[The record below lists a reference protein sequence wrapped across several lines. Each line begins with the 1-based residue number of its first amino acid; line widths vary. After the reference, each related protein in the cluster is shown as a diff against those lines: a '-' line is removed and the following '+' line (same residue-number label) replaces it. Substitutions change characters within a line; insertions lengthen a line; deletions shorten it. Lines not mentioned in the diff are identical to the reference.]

1 MNIKRFF
8 SKFQTKIQG
17 LPLSAVGL
25 RGLFAA
31 IVVVSV
37 SGCVSVKAY
46 VDPQYHKASYETVQ
60 RLATPLP
67 VKVDVQFQ
75 RNGEAFPSADN
86 ELRGHVERTLRAT
99 GVFAPS
105 PTVTTPVIS
114 VTANNFGDT
123 GAAAAKG
130 VGTGLT
136 LGLAGSM
143 VDDNYEFSCAFND
156 GANVQKLTYKH
167 IIHSTV
173 GLHEP
178 PAGLT
183 PTTLADAFGKVVED
197 VILNFVKDLEDK
209 GVIKVSPGI

>member
-25 RGLFAA
+25 RGLCTA

-37 SGCVSVKAY
+37 SGCVSVQSY

-60 RLATPLP
+60 RLAKPLP

-105 PTVTTPVIS
+105 PTVTTPTIS
-114 VTANNFGDT
+114 VTANNIADL
-123 GAAAAKG
+123 GAARAKG
-130 VGTGLT
+130 FGTGLT
-136 LGLAGSM
+136 FGAAGSM

-156 GANVQKLTYKH
+156 GAKAQKLTYMH
-167 IIHSTV
+167 AIHSAI
-173 GLHEP
+173 GSHEP

-183 PTTLADAFGKVVED
+183 ATTVSDAFGKVVED

-209 GVIKVSPGI
+209 GVIKVSPRI